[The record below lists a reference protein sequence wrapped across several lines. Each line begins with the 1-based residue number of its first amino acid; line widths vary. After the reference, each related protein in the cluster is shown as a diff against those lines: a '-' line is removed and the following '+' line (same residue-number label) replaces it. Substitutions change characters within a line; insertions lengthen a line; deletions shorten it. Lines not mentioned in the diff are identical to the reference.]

1 MNLTVNN
8 LSNDLAKNNLVY
20 ISSQL
25 AKDPSKTV
33 NVRINSRIFK
43 CCFLAEVEKTK
54 ISMSK
59 NVRSYLN
66 TDIGK
71 NVTVEPVNN

>member
-8 LSNDLAKNNLVY
+8 LSNDLAKNNAVY

-33 NVRINSRIFK
+33 NVRINSRIIK
-43 CCFLAEVEKTK
+43 CCFLA
-54 ISMSK
+54 
-59 NVRSYLN
+59 
-66 TDIGK
+66 
-71 NVTVEPVNN
+71 